1 MAFEI
6 MRNQGWGCSSVGELS
21 LCEILGLNPQH
32 KIRGGEGGSGGRER
46 KKGKRERERE
56 RERERKGRKGKE
68 KRGVKVINPS
78 FLTQ

>member
-56 RERERKGRKGKE
+56 KGKE
-68 KRGVKVINPS
+68 GRREEGREKKREESK
-78 FLTQ
+78 L